1 MKRVAAKASSAVL
14 NFIVDQVKFRVVQRS
29 VESVVRPA
37 CAGEEELIDSVDGL
51 LVLKGRERKWD
62 LIVVTCRWFI

>member
-1 MKRVAAKASSAVL
+1 VKRVAAKASSAVL

-37 CAGEEELIDSVDGL
+37 CAGE
-51 LVLKGRERKWD
+51 
-62 LIVVTCRWFI
+62 

>member
-1 MKRVAAKASSAVL
+1 VKRIAAKASSAVS
-14 NFIVDQVKFRVVQRS
+14 NFIVDQVKFRVQRS

-37 CAGEEELIDSVDGL
+37 WAGEEELIDSVDGL

-62 LIVVTCRWFI
+62 LIVVNCRWFI

>member
-1 MKRVAAKASSAVL
+1 VKRIAAKASSAVS
-14 NFIVDQVKFRVVQRS
+14 NFIVDQVKFRVQRS

-37 CAGEEELIDSVDGL
+37 WAGEEELIDSVDGL

-62 LIVVTCRWFI
+62 LIVVNCCWFI